1 MRFNKIYTLGL
12 GLLIAGM
19 SAVNAQTQDN
29 EKIFYRMDRIK
40 ANNPWTKSLNSAGL
54 IFNENQDFSIVE
66 LDFQYGKGNF
76 RNVNAPTA
84 FNKINAQ
91 TESFRRL
98 NRVFFYGKFSFDY
111 TKRLK
116 MGWCNVIDPY
126 RSPIFFADS
135 MPGRQTKETYH
146 LEGGI
151 GYMLG
156 SRWAIGA
163 KIDYVNAS
171 NAKKKDAR
179 NKNTYMN
186 LKLYP
191 GVIYRSK
198 FLNAGVNFIYE
209 KETENIDIRTIG
221 TGRTPELLTVEGLWF
236 YTSEQVSET
245 TSITRDIRD
254 EALGGAAQIEFF
266 SDRIRFFNQFSILEK
281 KQEIFKANYN
291 KERGGEMKQRV
302 YDYTGALNISGEKF
316 CHYINL
322 KADFSSMLGY
332 ENIQQKEIINQ
343 NSTWTQ
349 YGKKNKSLIEAT
361 TADVNYNLFRNRTA
375 YNSSWNAQIGA
386 KGFYVERTYRLY
398 PAKYQQTLKNV
409 EGYLAFTKNFLF
421 KKGMLDCGLNGAY
434 TIGGGTMLKMK
445 LEAETGLPNLDAYS
459 QRKDLLEQEFEYIT
473 SDKIAGGINVRYT
486 YFLDKAKG
494 MNLFAIGNVNYKK
507 STSGLYDGKDW
518 TTLQAT
524 IGLSF

>member
-19 SAVNAQTQDN
+19 SAANAQTQDN
-29 EKIFYRMDRIK
+29 EKIFYQMDRIK

-54 IFNENQDFSIVE
+54 IFNKNQDFSIVE
-66 LDFQYGKGNF
+66 LNFQYGKGNF
-76 RNVNAPTA
+76 KNVNAPTA
-84 FNKINAQ
+84 FNKTNAQ
-91 TESFRRL
+91 TESFRSL
-98 NRVFFYGKFSFDY
+98 NKVFFYGKFSFDY
-111 TKRLK
+111 INHLK

-135 MPGRQTKETYH
+135 MPGRQTKENYH
-146 LEGGI
+146 LVGGI

-156 SRWAIGA
+156 HRWAIGA
-163 KIDYVNAS
+163 KIDYTNVS

-209 KETENIDIRTIG
+209 KETENIDIKTIG
-221 TGRTPELLTVEGLWF
+221 TGRTPELLSVEGLWF

-245 TSITRDIRD
+245 VPITRDIQD

-266 SDRIRFFNQFSILEK
+266 THRARLFNQFSILEK

-316 CHYINL
+316 SHYINL
-322 KADFSSMLGY
+322 NADFSSMLGY
-332 ENIQQKEIINQ
+332 ENIQQKEIVNQ

-349 YGKKNKSLIEAT
+349 YGKKNKSLIKAT
-361 TADVNYNLFRNRTA
+361 TADVNYNLFRNRTT
-375 YNSSWNAQIGA
+375 YNSSWNARVGA
-386 KGFYVERTYRLY
+386 KGFYVERIYRLY
-398 PAKYQQTLKNV
+398 PAKYQQILKNV
-409 EGYLAFTKNFLF
+409 EGYLGFTKNILF
-421 KKGMLDCGLNGAY
+421 KKGMIDCELNGAY
-434 TIGGGTMLKMK
+434 SIGGGTMLKMK
-445 LEAETGLPNLDAYS
+445 LEAETGLPNLDVYP
-459 QRKDLLEQEFEYIT
+459 QQKDLLEQEFEYIT
-473 SDKIAGGINVRYT
+473 SDKIAGGINIRYT
-486 YFLDKAKG
+486 YFLDKAKR
-494 MNLFAIGNVNYKK
+494 MNLYAMGNVNYKK
-507 STSGLYDGKDW
+507 STNGLYDGKDR

-524 IGLSF
+524 IGLTF